1 MDDPIWI
8 SIDLALA
15 IHKRQLSEH
24 GGADGV
30 RDQGLLESALGRP
43 RNSFAYTDPTL
54 TIPEL
59 AASYAF
65 GIARNHAFLDGNKRT
80 AAVVCETFLNLNG
93 FELIAADAELY
104 PVYLALAAG
113 ELPESDFAQ
122 WLTSH
127 TQPMRERS

>member
-8 SIDLALA
+8 YPDLALA

-43 RNSFAYTDPTL
+43 RNLFAYTDPTPD
-54 TIPEL
+54 IPAL

-80 AAVVCETFLNLNG
+80 AAVVCETFLELNG
-93 FELIAADAELY
+93 FELDATDAELY
-104 PVYLALAAG
+104 PVYLSLAAG
-113 ELPESDFAQ
+113 DLSESQFAA
-122 WLTSH
+122 WLASH
-127 TQPMRERS
+127 TRRITPA